1 MRSNV
6 GVVLMGVVAVT
17 KSVTSKRHV
26 SKKILNKAIAD
37 SRKMQQTVYNDFQ
50 GLKNSITGARR
61 KESGLA
67 ALMTSKRRKIAA
79 IFTTS

>member
-1 MRSNV
+1 MV
-6 GVVLMGVVAVT
+6 VVVLMGVVAVA
-17 KSVTSKRHV
+17 KPVTIKRRV
-26 SKKILNKAIAD
+26 SKKDLNKAIAD

-50 GLKNSITGARR
+50 GFKNSITGARR

-67 ALMTSKRRKIAA
+67 ALMTSSRRKIAA